1 MRQYKPKACTVC
13 GIIYT
18 PTGQCSKYC
27 SNCKIEQTKKVQKE
41 AIKRWAFSKGYLNG
55 KGSGSTT
62 GSENKNHMYK
72 HGQCTFRRWA
82 KELKESDKGFCN
94 FCNKDL
100 RLLTHYEW
108 VGHHKDHNRM
118 NNTKENLILL
128 CKKCHQIEHKCW
140 NNFESVTTISKES
153 RVDNNSKRL
162 ASEMSDD
169 IVCSSQE
176 YEANTRLIY
185 GGSAY
190 SYAHDPDFAEV
201 GYNEK
206 QWQEVINRFYNKY
219 KRLAEWHKEILQEA
233 IANKKLVMP
242 TGRVFE
248 FLPKDGK
255 YPETTIKNYPV
266 QGTGAD
272 IMSII
277 RVIFTKLF
285 RQANIE
291 GVIISTVHD
300 SIVVDVVPGEEGK
313 VVKLFEKAFELMP
326 KNFEIIFGEEYNL
339 PIFCEVSVGPNLK
352 DLIEYVEF

>member
-1 MRQYKPKACTVC
+1 MTIVNCDARQLEVNVVA
-13 GIIYT
+13 
-18 PTGQCSKYC
+18 
-27 SNCKIEQTKKVQKE
+27 
-41 AIKRWAFSKGYLNG
+41 YL
-55 KGSGSTT
+55 SQDPVLIHEVT
-62 GSENKNHMYK
+62 NKFDIHADNQMK
-72 HGQCTFRRWA
+72 F
-82 KELKESDKGFCN
+82 
-94 FCNKDL
+94 
-100 RLLTHYEW
+100 
-108 VGHHKDHNRM
+108 
-118 NNTKENLILL
+118 NLP
-128 CKKCHQIEHKCW
+128 
-140 NNFESVTTISKES
+140 S
-153 RVDNNSKRL
+153 
-162 ASEMSDD
+162 
-169 IVCSSQE
+169 
-176 YEANTRLIY
+176 RLIAKIFMFRLVY